1 MKEFF
6 EKAVARKKERDEKE
20 AKTQVNGGPVE
31 ASGEVDASTTVKP
44 GEESDGDQRM
54 DLSDDEA
61 ENAGPE
67 AVTPNIAT
75 TPATPANQPI
85 NGDGLKRKRDG
96 VEESNGDF
104 IKDVE
109 STPSKR
115 LRSETP
121 PPPPPPPADSD
132 VVATPSSG
140 YADLPTAAV
149 DADTSEQHE
158 MGDEAPRQAS
168 APHPPATSYMDYTE
182 DDQSRAID
190 RSDTLATIF
199 DGMKQNS
206 RDEIDTDRGNGP
218 IDGLGIRQMRELEV
232 HHGH

>member
-1 MKEFF
+1 
-6 EKAVARKKERDEKE
+6 
-20 AKTQVNGGPVE
+20 
-31 ASGEVDASTTVKP
+31 
-44 GEESDGDQRM
+44 M

-61 ENAGPE
+61 EGAGPE

-75 TPATPANQPI
+75 TPATPANQLI
-85 NGDGLKRKRDG
+85 NGDRLKRKRDG

-104 IKDVE
+104 VEDVE

-132 VVATPSSG
+132 VVATN
-140 YADLPTAAV
+140 LPTPGV
-149 DADTSEQHE
+149 DADTPEQHE
-158 MGDEAPRQAS
+158 MGDEGPRQAS
-168 APHPPATSYMDYTE
+168 PPRPAPISHMDYTE
-182 DDQSRAID
+182 DDQSRAMD
-190 RSDTLATIF
+190 QSDTLTTIF

-206 RDEIDTDRGNGP
+206 RDEMDSDRGNNGP